1 MAAADVTRETP
12 KPTPA
17 TVDNLSAWPDP
28 IFHTYSL
35 GQMSFDANLLSAHRH
50 TDAPDWLLYQDHLS
64 GWQLIEV
71 SETDFRKENGK

>member
-1 MAAADVTRETP
+1 
-12 KPTPA
+12 
-17 TVDNLSAWPDP
+17 
-28 IFHTYSL
+28 
-35 GQMSFDANLLSAHRH
+35 MSFDANLLSAHRH